1 MNALRL
7 VRDKVVAGIFDLDQV
22 EKEDIQNNEQI
33 EEQEREKE
41 IHS

>member
-7 VRDKVVAGIFDLDQV
+7 VRDKVVAGIFDLDQL

-33 EEQEREKE
+33 EVQEREKE
-41 IHS
+41 I